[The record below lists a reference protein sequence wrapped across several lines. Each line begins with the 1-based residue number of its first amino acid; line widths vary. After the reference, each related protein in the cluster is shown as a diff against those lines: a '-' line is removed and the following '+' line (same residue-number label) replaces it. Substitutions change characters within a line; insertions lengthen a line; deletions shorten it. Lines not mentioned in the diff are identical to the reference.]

1 MSNQAY
7 AEALARHLAEWLCAR
22 ARERSQLRGLLFGR
36 VDPRRLYEALAAP
49 AMASRFPE
57 ALASM
62 G

>member
-1 MSNQAY
+1 M
-7 AEALARHLAEWLCAR
+7 ALRTR

-62 G
+62 A